1 MAENIIKNPFSECT
15 ARDMSYLEVQQYW
28 CSPFRLYD
36 LSEGELLT
44 CRTPIVIEGIRGT
57 GKTMIMKYLS
67 YFIQKKLC
75 DSVSMEEKLNFFKNR
90 SVGVYFRYKQDFRNL
105 FEELDC
111 DVVNKERIFKRYYEL
126 FIVRQIL
133 EILEDFYGDCDTYT
147 VEKVLCSFF
156 SIEHSSINGVCQY
169 INSLIK
175 EMDQILN
182 SAIYDDGWINKMM
195 PLIGSRGL
203 VTDLIC
209 TISNDI
215 PGWEDV
221 LFVIWL
227 DEYENVGIFQPL
239 INTLLKQ
246 VDDTVN
252 LTYRLGMRPAGMDNN
267 KTNVSAE
274 RLQVDR
280 DFLLRPLNYK
290 RDKDY
295 EEFAVNISKKRL
307 KSIDIFRENC
317 LTDIAGI
324 LGEKED
330 FDEEAASIVGKG
342 TKHFKLL
349 REYFP
354 EQNRMQEVIEEL
366 SCDEKLM
373 EMYNILRV
381 MRGGQYNQI
390 GALSRKYRELRD
402 AKQLSSYI
410 KSNPIESKDIK
421 KYRLDYSGKYR
432 LTLLYILLT
441 VYGERKQYYS
451 FNTFLKLSSGSI
463 NDFISLCRNTF
474 KHMNDSMLEDLKDGK
489 PICRQIQTF
498 AAVDTA
504 EDQRRKIA
512 MSSNNGNKLYTFIDS
527 MGSIFEEYHRDLW
540 GKYPET
546 NQFAF
551 ADENEIRND
560 SELNYYLIELINSG
574 AIIRKNKRQLKSVG
588 NTARGE
594 LYLLNRIFAPIYQ
607 YSYRTRGG
615 FNPIISKQNFNL
627 MLHKSID
634 AKKYVKGN
642 KEEMQ
647 QFRMFDFVKE
657 NEDGSTYL

>member
-156 SIEHSSINGVCQY
+156 SIEHSSINGVRQY

-280 DFLLRPLNYK
+280 DFL
-290 RDKDY
+290 
-295 EEFAVNISKKRL
+295 
-307 KSIDIFRENC
+307 
-317 LTDIAGI
+317 
-324 LGEKED
+324 
-330 FDEEAASIVGKG
+330 
-342 TKHFKLL
+342 
-349 REYFP
+349 P

-657 NEDGSTYL
+657 NEDGSTDL

>member
-1 MAENIIKNPFSECT
+1 
-15 ARDMSYLEVQQYW
+15 
-28 CSPFRLYD
+28 
-36 LSEGELLT
+36 
-44 CRTPIVIEGIRGT
+44 
-57 GKTMIMKYLS
+57 
-67 YFIQKKLC
+67 
-75 DSVSMEEKLNFFKNR
+75 
-90 SVGVYFRYKQDFRNL
+90 
-105 FEELDC
+105 
-111 DVVNKERIFKRYYEL
+111 
-126 FIVRQIL
+126 
-133 EILEDFYGDCDTYT
+133 
-147 VEKVLCSFF
+147 
-156 SIEHSSINGVCQY
+156 
-169 INSLIK
+169 
-175 EMDQILN
+175 
-182 SAIYDDGWINKMM
+182 
-195 PLIGSRGL
+195 
-203 VTDLIC
+203 
-209 TISNDI
+209 
-215 PGWEDV
+215 
-221 LFVIWL
+221 
-227 DEYENVGIFQPL
+227 
-239 INTLLKQ
+239 
-246 VDDTVN
+246 
-252 LTYRLGMRPAGMDNN
+252 
-267 KTNVSAE
+267 
-274 RLQVDR
+274 
-280 DFLLRPLNYK
+280 
-290 RDKDY
+290 
-295 EEFAVNISKKRL
+295 
-307 KSIDIFRENC
+307 
-317 LTDIAGI
+317 
-324 LGEKED
+324 
-330 FDEEAASIVGKG
+330 
-342 TKHFKLL
+342 
-349 REYFP
+349 
-354 EQNRMQEVIEEL
+354 
-366 SCDEKLM
+366 
-373 EMYNILRV
+373 

-657 NEDGSTYL
+657 NEDGSTDL